1 MSTDVPFYNLL
12 VHGNEEAWR
21 GTSAIMPR
29 DRLFEHTQQEVA
41 GAFSNA
47 GQVNFEALK
56 ALPALFAYER
66 YANAPA
72 RVGRIVDIAYR
83 NDGYGLTFA
92 FDPVVPPIMP
102 DRLESLLSP
111 LDIQQ
116 RWEMNRTHW
125 AVKHVNLAR
134 VLHEAN
140 LVPAPTLAPQPR
152 PPRVFISYSWDSPEH
167 KLWVA
172 KLARDLYGLG
182 VEVILD
188 QWHAAP
194 GQDLTEF
201 MERNVQDSDRVLVI
215 CTEIYAQKAQNR
227 QGGVAYEQMLVT
239 GEMMRNV
246 GTTKF
251 IPIVRQTSQQRILPP
266 WLAARLYIDLSDGAA
281 YHAAVED
288 LARSLHN
295 ISVPIPPLGQ
305 PPMVLTR

>member
-1 MSTDVPFYNLL
+1 MSSDVPFYNLL
-12 VHGNEEAWR
+12 MHGNEEAWR
-21 GTSAIMPR
+21 GTSAIMPK
-29 DRLFEHTQQEVA
+29 DRLFEYTHQEVA
-41 GAFSNA
+41 GTFSNA
-47 GQVNFEALK
+47 GHVNFEALK

-72 RVGRIVDIAYR
+72 RVGRIVDVAHR

-92 FDPVVPPIMP
+92 FDPVVPPIVP

-111 LDIQQ
+111 LDIEQK
-116 RWEMNRTHW
+116 REMNRTHW

-167 KLWVA
+167 RLWVA
-172 KLARDLYGLG
+172 KLARDLYGFG

-305 PPMVLTR
+305 PPMALTR